1 MDQNTYNI
9 YCDESRVENP
19 KSKNMVIG
27 ALFVPRKKKKNSR
40 KKIKDYFSKT

>member
-27 ALFVPRKKKKNSR
+27 ALFVPRKKKKMS
-40 KKIKDYFSKT
+40 